1 MKHLFLLGLCASLA
15 LALVDI
21 NTATKEELKE
31 VKGISGKKAKKI
43 VEYREANGCFK
54 SVDELVEIKG
64 IGEKFIKKNGDKLT
78 ATGCKK

>member
-1 MKHLFLLGLCASLA
+1 MKLLFLLGISATLA

-21 NTATKEELKE
+21 NTASVEELKD
-31 VKGISGKKAKKI
+31 VKGITGKKAKKI

-54 SVDELVEIKG
+54 SVDELVEVKG
-64 IGEKFIKKNGDKLT
+64 IGEKFLKKNADKLT